1 MSRDFFQPPARAW
14 HYTATAENGYSYTYG
29 GRIVGFDANKDELS
43 SHVEVFDHYLER
55 WTRKDAG
62 GSPPHSLYGGRCC
75 SQSDTSE
82 MYFYGGH
89 DGYTWRGELHMLSSR
104 SLSWSVLSNESD
116 QPQRYS

>member
-1 MSRDFFQPPARAW
+1 MRISFSLQREPAW

-62 GSPPHSLYGGRCC
+62 GSPPHSLYGGRGC

-82 MYFYGGH
+82 ISVF
-89 DGYTWRGELHMLSSR
+89 LSVEDTTDIHGVVNFTCC
-104 SLSWSVLSNESD
+104 LLD
-116 QPQRYS
+116 L